1 MRLFVDSQMS
11 KENFREAMSRLSS
24 GVCVITS
31 DGPAG
36 RLGFTA
42 SAVCSVSDDP
52 PTLLVCMNRK
62 SDQNLPLK
70 ENGVFSVNMLSG
82 KQADVS
88 AVFAGEGG
96 LSTTKR
102 FEQVEWVTLKTGS
115 PVLANCVASCDCQV
129 TFVQEFGTHSVIF
142 GEIVALKLSEPCL
155 PSLSYFAR
163 KYHHLEAS

>member
-1 MRLFVDSQMS
+1 MQLFLDSPMN
-11 KENFREAMSRLSS
+11 KESFREAMSRLSS
-24 GVCVITS
+24 GVCVIAS

-62 SDQNLPLK
+62 SEQNLPLK

-82 KQADVS
+82 QQAHVS
-88 AVFAGEGG
+88 AVFAGEGR

-102 FEQVEWVTLKTGS
+102 FESVDWVTLTTGS
-115 PVLANCVASCDCQV
+115 PVLSDCVASCDCQISH
-129 TFVQEFGTHSVIF
+129 VQEFGTHSVIF

-155 PSLSYFAR
+155 SSLSYFAR
-163 KYHHLEAS
+163 KYHHLEAP